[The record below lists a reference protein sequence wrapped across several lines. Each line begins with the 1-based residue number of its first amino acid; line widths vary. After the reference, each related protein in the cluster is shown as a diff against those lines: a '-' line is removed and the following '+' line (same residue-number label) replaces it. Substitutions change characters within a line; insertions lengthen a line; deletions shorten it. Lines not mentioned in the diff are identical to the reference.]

1 MLKKIFV
8 LSTVFCMTLNSALAD
23 DFHRLYKP
31 LTSDRIKTG
40 NFEELNRIPLKVKAI
55 ADVST
60 KKDLTEGQKIIFL
73 TTEDTVL
80 RHNRVLAAGSRVF
93 GTVETVSKNEMKG
106 VPANL
111 IVGDFKIEYMST
123 VKLEG
128 EINKEGANRAIWV
141 RPLLP
146 LLFPVRGGHAK
157 INADE
162 IFTLYYTPTSI

>member
-1 MLKKIFV
+1 MLKKIFI
-8 LSTVFCMTLNSALAD
+8 LSTAFCMTLNAALAD

-31 LTSDRIKTG
+31 LTSDRIRTG

-60 KKDLTEGQKIIFL
+60 KKGLTEGQKIIFL

-80 RHNRVLAAGSRVF
+80 RHNKVLAAGSRVF
-93 GTVETVSKNEMKG
+93 GKVETVSPNEMKG
-106 VPANL
+106 IPANL

-157 INADE
+157 IDADE
-162 IFTLYYTPTSI
+162 VFTLYYTPTAI

>member
-1 MLKKIFV
+1 MLKKIFI
-8 LSTVFCMTLNSALAD
+8 STAILCMTVNSALAD

-31 LTSDRIKTG
+31 LMSDRIRTG
-40 NFEELNRIPLKVKAI
+40 NFEELNRIPLKIKAI

-60 KKDLTEGQKIIFL
+60 KKRLSEGQKIIFL

-80 RHNRVLAAGSRVF
+80 THNKVLAAGSRVF
-93 GTVETVSKNEMKG
+93 GTVETLSPNENKG
-106 VPANL
+106 IPANL

-146 LLFPVRGGHAK
+146 LLFPVKGGQAK
-157 INADE
+157 IDTNE
-162 IFTLYYTPTSI
+162 VFTLYYTPTSI

>member
-1 MLKKIFV
+1 
-8 LSTVFCMTLNSALAD
+8 MTLNAALAD

-31 LTSDRIKTG
+31 LTSDRIRTG

-60 KKDLTEGQKIIFL
+60 KKGLTEGQKIIFL

-80 RHNRVLAAGSRVF
+80 RHNKVLAAGSRVF
-93 GTVETVSKNEMKG
+93 GKVETVSPNEMKG
-106 VPANL
+106 IPANL

-157 INADE
+157 IDADE
-162 IFTLYYTPTSI
+162 VFILYYTPTAI

>member
-1 MLKKIFV
+1 
-8 LSTVFCMTLNSALAD
+8 
-23 DFHRLYKP
+23 
-31 LTSDRIKTG
+31 
-40 NFEELNRIPLKVKAI
+40 
-55 ADVST
+55 
-60 KKDLTEGQKIIFL
+60 
-73 TTEDTVL
+73 
-80 RHNRVLAAGSRVF
+80 
-93 GTVETVSKNEMKG
+93 MKG
-106 VPANL
+106 IPANL

-157 INADE
+157 ISADE

>member
-1 MLKKIFV
+1 MLKKIIL
-8 LSTVFCMTLNSALAD
+8 LSAIFCMSLNAVQAD

-55 ADVST
+55 ADVTT
-60 KKDLTEGQKIIFL
+60 KKNLSEGQKIIFL

-93 GTVETVSKNEMKG
+93 GKVETVSMNEIKG

-128 EINKEGANRAIWV
+128 EIHKQGANRAIWV
-141 RPLLP
+141 RPLFP

-157 INADE
+157 IDAE
-162 IFTLYYTPTSI
+162 EVFTLYYTPTSI